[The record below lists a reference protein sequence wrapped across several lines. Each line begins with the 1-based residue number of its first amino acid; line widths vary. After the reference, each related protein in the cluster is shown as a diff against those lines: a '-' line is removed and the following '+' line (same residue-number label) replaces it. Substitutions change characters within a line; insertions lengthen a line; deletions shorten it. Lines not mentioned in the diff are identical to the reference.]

1 MALNALIVDDETL
14 AVKSLRLLIERFVDG
29 VQVVGEAHSVNAAL
43 ALVEGPT
50 PIDLVFLDIEMPG
63 GNGFELLERLPQ
75 RSFEVVFC
83 TAYEAYAVQA
93 FKHSAL
99 DYLLKPIDVDELR
112 AAASRAITRRSLN
125 LDSRQRYN
133 ALFENLKSKLPQRLV
148 VEVGGRTECIGLA
161 EVLYLEQAD
170 TGTIVH
176 HADSSRLMVDNQL
189 AELLEI
195 LDSKRFFRIGPS
207 VAVST
212 AMVVQVGA
220 NSVTLHGGTALPL
233 APERRTRLLEQ
244 LGAMSNNL

>member
-1 MALNALIVDDETL
+1 MALNALIVDDELL
-14 AVKSLRLLIERFVDG
+14 AVKTLRLLLERFVDG
-29 VQVVGEAHSVNAAL
+29 IQVVGEAHSVKAAL
-43 ALVEGPT
+43 AQVDGPT

-112 AAASRAITRRSLN
+112 AAVGRAATRRSLN

-133 ALFENLKSKLPQRLV
+133 ALFENLKTKLPQRLV
-148 VEVGGRTECIGLA
+148 VEVDGRTECIGLG
-161 EVLYLEQAD
+161 EVLYLEQTD

-176 HADSSRLMVDNQL
+176 HADGSRLRVDNQL
-189 AELLEI
+189 PELLEI
-195 LDSKRFFRIGPS
+195 LDSKRFYRIGPCM
-207 VAVST
+207 AVNT
-212 AMVVQVGA
+212 AMVVQVGP
-220 NSVTLHGGTALPL
+220 NSVCMHSGAVLQL
-233 APERRTRLLEQ
+233 APERRASLLEH
-244 LGAMSNNL
+244 LGAMPNNM